1 MVTRRHCTVAL
12 DGERAFSVT
21 PEQQLEV
28 AVHRDGP
35 PVVQLE
41 AALHEAASLG
51 LFRA

>member
-1 MVTRRHCTVAL
+1 MVPRRHCTVAL
-12 DGERAFSVT
+12 DGERAFSGS

-28 AVHRDGP
+28 AVRRDGP
-35 PVVQLE
+35 RVVQLE